1 MFKILCFFL
10 IFTPTMLTQE
20 NIIEKPSKQITAP
33 NIKTI
38 IQRPYVASM
47 IGTILECY
55 DNALYGFMA
64 PILTGIFLPEMN
76 PVNALILAFAIYP
89 LGLIS
94 RPLGGFL
101 LGKMGDRL
109 GRKRALILS
118 LTGMAI
124 ATGLIGCMPTYA
136 TIGLAAPILLALL
149 NVSQKFFAGGEYNG
163 GAIFMLEHSKKHKGF
178 RSGLYCACA
187 VSGILI
193 AALVAAIIS
202 YLPINYWRI
211 AYLLGFLTALF
222 GLYLRKNI
230 PETPEF
236 QAINP
241 KPISKLKVSLRDSIT
256 HYKYSL
262 LWSIGAAGFFSA
274 LYNIPAVFMNAFVP
288 LVNNISTQQML
299 VINTLVLFIYML
311 VLPLF
316 GALADLLTPRKS
328 MILSAITTIIVS
340 YPLFLLLNA
349 NSLIHIII
357 MKLCFVLLVAWFI
370 APFHA
375 WIQNLYDVK
384 NRYQLISLTYSIGI
398 QFGSATPVLALWAW
412 KSTGLIQ
419 IPAVFII
426 AWALLGTLSLFHA
439 KSKA

>member
-1 MFKILCFFL
+1 
-10 IFTPTMLTQE
+10 MLKQE
-20 NIIEKPSKQITAP
+20 HITAEGREQITTA
-33 NIKTI
+33 NIKTVI
-38 IQRPYVASM
+38 KRPYIASM

-76 PVNALILAFAIYP
+76 RVNALILAFAIYP

-94 RPLGGFL
+94 RPLGGFI

-109 GRKRALILS
+109 GRKRALIFS

-149 NVSQKFFAGGEYNG
+149 NVAQKFFAGGEYNG
-163 GAIFMLEHSKKHKGF
+163 GAIFMLEHSKKHKCF

-193 AALVAAIIS
+193 AALIAATIS
-202 YLPINYWRI
+202 YLPTGYWRI

-236 QAINP
+236 QAINL
-241 KPISKLKVSLRDSIT
+241 KKQKISLKNSIT

-262 LWSIGAAGFFSA
+262 LCSIGAAGFFSA

-288 LVNNISTQQML
+288 LVNDISTQQML

-316 GALADLLTPRKS
+316 GTLADFLTARKS
-328 MILSAITTIIVS
+328 MIIAAIVTIIIS

-349 NSLIHIII
+349 NSLICIII

-375 WIQNLYDVK
+375 WIQDLYDVK
-384 NRYQLISLTYSIGI
+384 NRYQLISLSYSIGI

-412 KSTGLIQ
+412 KSTGFIQ
-419 IPAVFII
+419 IPAIFII
-426 AWALLGTLSLFHA
+426 SWALLGAISLLRA
-439 KSKA
+439 KSQNQTSDSNTSEIVADAM

>member
-1 MFKILCFFL
+1 
-10 IFTPTMLTQE
+10 MLRQE
-20 NIIEKPSKQITAP
+20 NIINECEEPIIAP
-33 NIKTI
+33 LKTVVK
-38 IQRPYVASM
+38 RPYIASM

-76 PVNALILAFAIYP
+76 QVNALILAFAIYP

-94 RPLGGFL
+94 RPLGGFI

-109 GRKRALILS
+109 GRKRALIFS

-136 TIGLAAPILLALL
+136 IIGVAAPIILALL
-149 NVSQKFFAGGEYNG
+149 NVVQKFFAGGEYNG
-163 GAIFMLEHSKKHKGF
+163 GAIFMLEHSTKHRSF

-187 VSGILI
+187 VSGVLI
-193 AALVAAIIS
+193 AALVAATIA
-202 YLPINYWRI
+202 YLPTGWWRV

-222 GLYLRKNI
+222 GLYIRKNV

-236 QAINP
+236 ENVDLNKP
-241 KPISKLKVSLRDSIT
+241 KISLKNNIMSNRWL
-256 HYKYSL
+256 L

-288 LVNNISTQQML
+288 LVSDISTQQML
-299 VINTLVLFIYML
+299 VVNALVLFVYML

-316 GALADLLTPRKS
+316 GALGDLLTPRKS
-328 MILSAITTIIVS
+328 MIIAALVTTIVS
-340 YPLFLLLNA
+340 YPLLLLLNT
-349 NSLIHIII
+349 NSLVYIII
-357 MKLCFVLLVAWFI
+357 MKLAFVVLVAWFI

-375 WIQNLYDVK
+375 WIQDLYDVK
-384 NRYQLISLTYSIGI
+384 SRYQLISLTFSIGM
-398 QFGSATPVLALWAW
+398 QLGCATPVLALWAW
-412 KSTGLIQ
+412 KSTCIIQ
-419 IPAVFII
+419 IPAAFII
-426 AWALLGTLSLFHA
+426 VWGFIGIISLLYA

>member
-1 MFKILCFFL
+1 
-10 IFTPTMLTQE
+10 MLRQE
-20 NIIEKPSKQITAP
+20 NIIEENGEQLVVPRPGIV
-33 NIKTI
+33 IK
-38 IQRPYVASM
+38 RPYIASM

-76 PVNALILAFAIYP
+76 RVNALILAFAIYP

-94 RPLGGFL
+94 RPFGGYI

-109 GRKRALILS
+109 GRKRALIFS

-136 TIGLAAPILLALL
+136 IIGVAAPILLAFL

-163 GAIFMLEHSKKHKGF
+163 GAIFMLEHSRKYRGF

-193 AALVAAIIS
+193 AALVAAVIAH
-202 YLPINYWRI
+202 LPIGWWRL

-222 GLYLRKNI
+222 GLYIRKNI

-236 QAINP
+236 EELENKQT
-241 KPISKLKVSLRDSIT
+241 KVSLRENISS
-256 HYKYSL
+256 YRWAL

-288 LVNNISTQQML
+288 LVSDISTQQML
-299 VINTLVLFIYML
+299 VINTLVLFVYML

-316 GALADLLTPRKS
+316 GALGDFLTVRRS
-328 MILSAITTIIVS
+328 MCIAAIVTIIAS
-340 YPLFLLLNA
+340 YPLFLLLNT
-349 NSLIHIII
+349 NSLVCIVI
-357 MKLCFVLLVAWFI
+357 MKIAFVLLVAWFI
-370 APFHA
+370 GPFHV
-375 WIQNLYDVK
+375 WIQDLYDVK
-384 NRYQLISLTYSIGI
+384 SRYQLISLTYSIGT
-398 QFGSATPVLALWAW
+398 QLGSATPVLALWAW
-412 KSTGLIQ
+412 KCTGNVQ
-419 IPAVFII
+419 IPALFIVI
-426 AWALLGTLSLFHA
+426 WGCLGGISIMCA
-439 KSKA
+439 KSRA